1 MDYVS
6 EIGVWETT
14 RRELKNYLLGK
25 ELWGLIIFEIFIF
38 ATTGLWTREKVSIV
52 ENNFSIDTL

>member
-38 ATTGLWTREKVSIV
+38 ATTDLWTREKR
-52 ENNFSIDTL
+52 FR